1 MYNYGIQIPYIISM
15 HRFYGK
21 TCYGFKGHPPSR
33 GKFSER

>member
-21 TCYGFKGHPPSR
+21 TFYGCKGHPPSR